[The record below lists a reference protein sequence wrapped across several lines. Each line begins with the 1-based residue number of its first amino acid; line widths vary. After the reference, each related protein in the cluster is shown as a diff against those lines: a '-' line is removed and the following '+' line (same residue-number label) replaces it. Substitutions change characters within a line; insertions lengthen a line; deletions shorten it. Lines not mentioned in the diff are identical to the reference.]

1 MHSGKEMVLWGKK
14 KKYLE
19 NEISLKNKIREV
31 KEKKNWRRKTIFLQ
45 GKGRMEKEREENI
58 MEKERLVR
66 AHGWVEG
73 LKRSS

>member
-1 MHSGKEMVLWGKK
+1 M
-14 KKYLE
+14 
-19 NEISLKNKIREV
+19 KNRIREV
-31 KEKKNWRRKTIFLQ
+31 KGGKKLEIEKKNLQ

-58 MEKERLVR
+58 TEKERLVR